1 MYHYSNEGSEKNE
14 FQGHFFKSQKGPL
27 RLFCRLNKSVSAV
40 FGDGMVGG
48 GGVVWFKSKETCF
61 KLWVNL

>member
-48 GGVVWFKSKETCF
+48 GGSVV
-61 KLWVNL
+61 